1 MDKTRYTDLGIFEN
15 KEKAMKFRN
24 ENYKWCSCYTEDASG
39 YLDKEKSK
47 IRLWVKLPN
56 ISEEEYKH
64 RVDAAKTEFALVE
77 TLNGNYI
84 LKPMNK
90 VKDSDS
96 IEQEFYGT
104 KEEVKKE
111 SRKHIKELKR

>member
-1 MDKTRYTDLGIFEN
+1 MIDKEKYIDLGIFEN

-64 RVDAAKTEFALVE
+64 RVDAAK
-77 TLNGNYI
+77 
-84 LKPMNK
+84 KRWNK
-90 VKDSDS
+90 IINKGVKD
-96 IEQEFYGT
+96 
-104 KEEVKKE
+104 E
-111 SRKHIKELKR
+111 SK

>member
-1 MDKTRYTDLGIFEN
+1 MGIG
-15 KEKAMKFRN
+15 EKMI
-24 ENYKWCSCYTEDASG
+24 
-39 YLDKEKSK
+39 DKEK
-47 IRLWVKLPN
+47 
-56 ISEEEYKH
+56 Y
-64 RVDAAKTEFALVE
+64 VDAAEKSEFALVE

-96 IEQEFYGT
+96 IEQEFYGA

-111 SRKHIKELKR
+111 SRKHIKELKKLNS